1 MEIALNSTALV
12 ATGALWGGMV
22 FFALVYAPLIFIKLE
37 ADVAGRFIRHV
48 FPVYY
53 LSMGITS
60 GVAATALALG
70 TTHGQSDTA
79 ALACVCA
86 GFWAARQWLMPAINI
101 TRDAHLSADA
111 NANVRFKRLH
121 GLSVLINAV
130 QLITVLV
137 VLVRF
142 GWK

>member
-1 MEIALNSTALV
+1 MEIALNGTALV

-22 FFALVYAPLIFIKLE
+22 FFAFVYAPLIFIKLE
-37 ADVAGRFIRHV
+37 AETAGRFIRQV
-48 FPVYY
+48 FPIYY
-53 LSMGITS
+53 LAMGITS

-70 TTHGQSDTA
+70 TTHGQSDIT

-86 GFWAARQWLMPAINI
+86 GFWVARQWLMPAINR
-101 TRDAHLSADA
+101 TRDAHLSEDA

-130 QLITVLV
+130 QLFTVLV

-142 GWK
+142 GWQ